1 MRGFNRN
8 LKHSLSV
15 YYESQY
21 TNIIYTH
28 LIKMSNGR
36 NKKMKKEN
44 EEIIEKILKK
54 CNSHEKVV
62 IKENRN
68 LILKIYHS
76 TRKDVVNQ
84 IL

>member
-1 MRGFNRN
+1 
-8 LKHSLSV
+8 
-15 YYESQY
+15 
-21 TNIIYTH
+21 
-28 LIKMSNGR
+28 
-36 NKKMKKEN
+36 MKKEN